1 MSTLERAIEIAVQA
15 HRGQLDKA
23 GAPYILHPI
32 RVMLRVSGLA
42 ERLAAI
48 LHDVVED
55 SAWTLDQL
63 AAEGFPPEVVAAV
76 DALTRREHE
85 SYEEFVRRSGA
96 HPIARQVKLADLTD
110 NVDLSRI
117 AAPDARD
124 YERIA
129 RYERALAY
137 LRSLPSDS

>member
-124 YERIA
+124 HERIA